1 MIRWIVGSAIIAA
14 MGLSPAWA
22 EAQASDAAMKEAQK
36 LYQDAA
42 KDMDTQDYARAC
54 PKLEAAR
61 KILPEHVRTAIS
73 LAECYDKLGEPATSL
88 EAYNAARA
96 LAHTQKNTDKLAEI
110 DTKLAALKPRVPHL
124 TISVSK
130 NVAMTP
136 GLTISRNNVPVPVGQ
151 WGKSVALNPGKYQIE
166 VTAVDKAPWNVTQE
180 INMGQNATVQIK
192 PPWSAE
198 ANDDT
203 GTAGAVSNGK
213 SVAPLRIAGIIGI
226 SVGVVGLGV
235 GAFLGT
241 QALTTNAASNM
252 GHCNDRNIC
261 DRVGYDLRLQAR
273 SLGNGSTAMLVVGGV
288 LATTGVVLVVV
299 GGKNKN
305 PNDNG
310 QTSLWLGPTS
320 VGVAGNW

>member
-1 MIRWIVGSAIIAA
+1 MIRWIVGSALLAA
-14 MGLSPAWA
+14 LGLSPAGA
-22 EAQASDAAMKEAQK
+22 QAQASDADMKEAQK

-73 LAECYDKLGEPATSL
+73 LAECHDKLGEPATSL

-110 DTKLAALKPRVPHL
+110 DAKLAALKPRVPHL

-136 GLTISRNNVPVPVGQ
+136 GLTISRNNVPVPVAQ

-166 VTAVDKAPWNVTQE
+166 VTAVDKSPWKITQE
-180 INMGQNATVQIK
+180 INMGQNAAVQIK
-192 PPWSAE
+192 PPWSDDDD
-198 ANDDT
+198 DDT
-203 GTAGAVSNGK
+203 GTAGAASNGK
-213 SVAPLRIAGIIGI
+213 PGAPLRTVGVIGI
-226 SVGVVGLGV
+226 SVGAAGLGV
-235 GAFLGT
+235 GAILGAM
-241 QALTTNAASNM
+241 ALSKNNASND
-252 GHCNDRNIC
+252 GHCNARNIC
-261 DRVGYDLRLQAR
+261 DQTGYDLRTSAR

-288 LATTGVVLVVV
+288 LATTGVVLFVV
-299 GGKNKN
+299 GGKNKS
-305 PNDNG
+305 PSDNG
-310 QTSLWLGPTS
+310 QTSLWVGPTS
-320 VGVAGNW
+320 VGVSGKW